1 MVQGGCWVEN
11 TLLHDPSRAMYEINQ
26 TEVPAAF
33 MDIYCRHGRP
43 LESLAM
49 ICSRHEA
56 CEELSYQVSSFC
68 TSLQARDEVS
78 EAEVLGRCYAGLLAS
93 PETVSEPEARWV
105 IGRVAELLE
114 WPTPQV
120 ALIVPSDAPN

>member
-1 MVQGGCWVEN
+1 
-11 TLLHDPSRAMYEINQ
+11 MYEINQ

-43 LESLAM
+43 LETLAM
-49 ICSRHEA
+49 IGSRHEA
-56 CEELSYQVSSFC
+56 CEELSHQVSTFC
-68 TSLQARDEVS
+68 TSLQAKDELS
-78 EAEVLGRCYAGLLAS
+78 EAEVLARCYAGLLAS

-114 WPTPQV
+114 WPNPEV
-120 ALIVPSDAPN
+120 ALIVPSNAPN